1 MARAR
6 TIVGFAVA
14 PLATLIAV
22 TMIFLLGWAL
32 QLGWFRGQPF
42 PVVTANIGT
51 YLFFSI
57 PLAYLAA
64 LVLGVPAFL
73 FATRRR
79 IPAVGETAILGA
91 LLGSIPALFTLP
103 VANWQSVWWILLA
116 STSGLFTSVA
126 FWWIALR
133 HRRNAPNS
141 ALQPTPTRAA

>member
-1 MARAR
+1 MGRAR

-32 QLGWFRGQPF
+32 QLGWFRDQTF

-57 PLAYLAA
+57 PVAYLGA
-64 LVLGVPAFL
+64 LVLGLPCFL
-73 FATRRR
+73 VATRRR
-79 IPAVGETAILGA
+79 IPTLGETAILGA
-91 LLGSIPALFTLP
+91 LLGSVPALFTLP

-133 HRRNAPNS
+133 HLKHTPNS